1 VGLTVGVDVG
11 GTKIAA
17 GVVDDAGAILVEETE
32 PTPAADPNALAS
44 AISDLVTRLRRSY
57 QVEAV
62 GIGAAGFV
70 DAKRSSVLFAP
81 NINWTD
87 EPLAADVGSQ
97 VGLPVVVE
105 NDANAAAWAEF
116 QFGAGKDVDDLLMIA
131 VGTGIGG
138 GYVTENRLY
147 RGAFGVAGEVGHM
160 RVIPGGI
167 KCGCGRYGCWEQ
179 YASGRSLVR
188 EAKDRIATELPEAAA
203 LAALAGPDG
212 DGLTGQ
218 MVTAEAT
225 AGDPLSREL
234 LADVGR
240 WLGAGIATLVAVL
253 DPAVVVVGGGVGE
266 AGDLVMLPAR
276 RSFARTLP
284 AATHRPHPELRVT
297 SLGNRA
303 GMIGAA
309 DLARTP

>member
-1 VGLTVGVDVG
+1 MGLTVGVDVG

-17 GVVDDAGAILVEETE
+17 GVVDDAGRILVEETE
-32 PTPAADPNALAS
+32 PTPAADPNALAN
-44 AISDLVTRLRRSY
+44 AIADLVTRLRGAH
-57 QVEAV
+57 QIEAV

-87 EPLAADVGSQ
+87 EPLAADVSSL

-147 RGAFGVAGEVGHM
+147 RGAFGIAGEVGHM
-160 RVIPGGI
+160 RVVPSGI
-167 KCGCGRYGCWEQ
+167 RCGCGRYGCWEQ
-179 YASGRSLVR
+179 YASGRALVR

-203 LAALAGPDG
+203 LAGLAGPDG

-218 MVTAEAT
+218 MVTAEAN

-234 LADVGR
+234 LAEVGR

-253 DPAVVVVGGGVGE
+253 DPAVVVLGGGVGE
-266 AGDLVMLPAR
+266 AGDLVMEPTR

-284 AATHRPHPELRVT
+284 AAAHRPHPELRGT

>member
-17 GVVDDAGAILVEETE
+17 GVVDHAGRILVEETE
-32 PTPAADPNALAS
+32 PTPATDPQAIAS
-44 AISDLVTRLRRSY
+44 AIAEVVDRLRRSH
-57 QVEAV
+57 EIDAV

-81 NINWTD
+81 NISWTD
-87 EPLAADVGSQ
+87 EPLAGHVGAR

-116 QFGAGKDVDDLLMIA
+116 QFGAGKDVDDLLLIA

-138 GYVTENRLY
+138 GYVTEKRLY
-147 RGAFGVAGEVGHM
+147 RGAFGIAGEVGHL
-160 RVIPGGI
+160 RVVPGGI
-167 KCGCGRYGCWEQ
+167 PCGCGRYGCWEQ
-179 YASGRSLVR
+179 YASGRALVR

-203 LAALAGPDG
+203 IAALAGGNG
-212 DGLTGQ
+212 DGLTGP
-218 MVTAEAT
+218 MITAKAQE
-225 AGDPLSREL
+225 GDPLSQEL
-234 LADVGR
+234 LAQIGT
-240 WLGAGIATLVAVL
+240 WIGAGIASLVAVL
-253 DPAVVVVGGGVGE
+253 DPAVVVLGGGVAE
-266 AGDLVMLPAR
+266 AGDLVLEPAR
-276 RSFARTLP
+276 QAFARTLP
-284 AATHRPHPELRVT
+284 AAAHRPRPELRPT

-303 GMIGAA
+303 GLIGAA